1 MAKTKNIKAKGTIIK
16 VLPSG
21 NFRVEIDE
29 LDKIALCHLSG
40 KMRNNN
46 IRLVEQDRV
55 KVALSPYD
63 LERGIIK
70 YRIS

>member
-1 MAKTKNIKAKGTIIK
+1 MTKTENIKTKGTITK

-21 NFRVEIDE
+21 NFRVEIDK
-29 LDKIALCHLSG
+29 LDQIALCHLSG
-40 KMRNNN
+40 KMRSNN
-46 IRLVEQDRV
+46 IRLVEKDRV